1 MAYDGMF
8 EKLKDDSIKNEE
20 LACALRS
27 KKWNVAGLA
36 VYTVIQRRYCDESII
51 RELVLLASILDG
63 YKVIGPYQM
72 GHLATAALYLVQA
85 PAALDCFNQ
94 RYDCLD
100 EIDKFLVDNFIEQY
114 ERAQCEG

>member
-1 MAYDGMF
+1 
-8 EKLKDDSIKNEE
+8 
-20 LACALRS
+20 
-27 KKWNVAGLA
+27 
-36 VYTVIQRRYCDESII
+36 
-51 RELVLLASILDG
+51 
-63 YKVIGPYQM
+63 M

-94 RYDCLD
+94 RYDRLD